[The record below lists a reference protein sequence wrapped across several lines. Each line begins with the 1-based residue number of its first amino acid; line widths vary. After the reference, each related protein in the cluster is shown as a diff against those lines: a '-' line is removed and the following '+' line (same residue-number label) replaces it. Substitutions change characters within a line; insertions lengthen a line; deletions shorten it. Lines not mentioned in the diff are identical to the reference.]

1 MDHGGKMVSFCKAYI
16 MGCSGF
22 TGSLKNFT
30 ILYIDAF
37 FDVVEPWCAAYVL
50 IMF

>member
-1 MDHGGKMVSFCKAYI
+1 MCKAYI

-30 ILYIDAF
+30 VDAF
-37 FDVVEPWCAAYVL
+37 FDVVELWCAASVDIAL
-50 IMF
+50 IICFSLT